1 MTMDV
6 EMPDGT
12 VIEGVPDN
20 VTKAQLM
27 DMLAKK
33 GMKSTFT
40 PTAREPVP
48 GVIQPTDLDARVLGP
63 GGMSAVRGARDVTQ
77 GAIRLGLRG
86 LEAVGVTKPSLRE
99 DFEQHAAESKADFDA
114 KMEKNF
120 GPNRSGFVE
129 GGGRALG
136 QMALTAPVTAVKI
149 GEGVGLASRL
159 ATNAV
164 QGGAVG
170 ATLARPDH
178 LAADTVTGAA
188 TGMAVP
194 EIVRGAL
201 GLIGKVANWTGLAGR
216 PAGSVGRADIKYG
229 DLTESAKG
237 QLKEAGIDWDG
248 LPDQTK
254 ANIKKWVFDND
265 GKTAFTPVEAA
276 RLGIFNSVGANP
288 TKAMVTQNFDDYA
301 REDMLAH
308 QRGGESLRNAY
319 SDVNRAVGQNLEDQS
334 LRLGG
339 NTGDRPVSGLRVI
352 DALQQGRDE
361 SRGGVTAA
369 YETVRADPRL
379 NNKISFA
386 PVRQYLKKDDAAIKS
401 TASTKDLRAG
411 VEQWLT
417 DEGAFGDRV
426 KPMSVEKVEAF
437 KKWLNDRWNPK
448 DKALLRM
455 IGKLQDAADEAVM
468 AVGEG
473 DVFAT
478 ARQAHRLT
486 KETYDDKELI
496 RKLLDQKN
504 PVDRKVAVED
514 AWDEV
519 VLRSDVAQLA
529 DLKNTLTKGSRVT
542 KGPGESETV
551 ARGNQAWKDT
561 QTATMEWMIEKAKSS
576 EKGPND
582 SPIYLHRSFKDAME
596 RIGKEKLN
604 IMFGADGVKALNE
617 VAEAM
622 RLAKPIK
629 GTTNPS
635 GSGNR
640 VIQFFQNQLPRM
652 FGAGIGGGIGAGMG
666 GGVGAGYG
674 AATGAAVADTVSLG
688 ARSAVNAASAKT
700 MTDAVKSVNRE
711 RVFKIP
717 PVDIKGAM
725 VPPVTTNALI
735 QTGRDKE
742 NR

>member
-1 MTMDV
+1 MNVT
-6 EMPDGT
+6 MPDGT

-40 PTAREPVP
+40 PTAREPWP
-48 GVIQPTDLDARVLGP
+48 GIIEPTDLDARVLGP
-63 GGMSAVRGARDVTQ
+63 GGLSVVRGARDVTQ

-86 LEAVGVTKPSLRE
+86 LEAVGVTSPSTRE
-99 DFEQHAAESKADFDA
+99 DFEQHAAQSKADFDA

-136 QMALTAPVTAVKI
+136 QTAMTAPVTALKV
-149 GEGVGLASRL
+149 GGGVNIASRL
-159 ATNAV
+159 VTNAI
-164 QGGAVG
+164 QGGTVG
-170 ATLARPDH
+170 AVLARPDK
-178 LAADTVTGAA
+178 LAEDTVVGGA
-188 TGMAVP
+188 TGMLVP
-194 EIVRGAL
+194 EAVRGAL
-201 GLIGKVANWTGLAGR
+201 GLIGKVVNWTGLAGK
-216 PAGSVGRADIKYG
+216 PAGSVGRADIEYG

-254 ANIKKWVFDND
+254 ANIKQWVFKND
-265 GKTAFTPVEAA
+265 GKTSFTPAEAA
-276 RLGIFNSVGANP
+276 RFGIFQSAGIKNP
-288 TKAMVTQNFDDYA
+288 TKAMVTQNFDDFA

-308 QRGGESLRNAY
+308 QRGGDALRSAY
-319 SDVNRAVGQNLEDQS
+319 SDVNRGVAQNLEDQS

-339 NTGDRPVSGLRVI
+339 STGDRPVSGLRVI

-361 SRGGVTAA
+361 SKAAVTAA
-369 YETVRADPRL
+369 YDAVRADPRL
-379 NNKISFA
+379 NNKVSFA
-386 PVRQYLKKDDAAIKS
+386 KVRQYLKTDDAAIIS
-401 TASTKDLRAG
+401 QGSTKDLKSG
-411 VEQWLT
+411 VEKWLT
-417 DEGAFGDRV
+417 EQGAFGDNV
-426 KPMSVEKVEAF
+426 KPMSVEKAEAF

-448 DKALLRM
+448 DKATLRM
-455 IGKLQDAADEAVM
+455 IRNLKDAVDEAVM
-468 AVGEG
+468 GVGDG

-542 KGPGESETV
+542 KGPGESDTV

-561 QTATMEWMIEKAKSS
+561 QTATMEWLIEKAKSS
-576 EKGPND
+576 QKGPND
-582 SPIYLHRSFKDAME
+582 SPVFLHRSFKDALD

-622 RLAKPIK
+622 RLAKPIQ

-652 FGAGIGGGIGAGMG
+652 MGAAAGGAAGG
-666 GGVGAGYG
+666 GYG
-674 AATGAAVADTVSLG
+674 AAAGAAAADAAALG
-688 ARSAVNAASAKT
+688 ARGAVNAASAKT
-700 MTDAVKSVNRE
+700 MTNANKAVNSE
-711 RVFKIP
+711 RVFRIP
-717 PVDIKGAM
+717 PVNIKGAM
-725 VPPVTTNALI
+725 VPPATTNALI

-742 NR
+742 NQ

>member
-1 MTMDV
+1 MNVT
-6 EMPDGT
+6 MPDGT

-136 QMALTAPVTAVKI
+136 QMAMTAPATALKV

-159 ATNAV
+159 VTNAI

-170 ATLARPDH
+170 AILARPDH
-178 LAADTVTGAA
+178 LAEDTVVGGA

-216 PAGSVGRADIKYG
+216 PAGSVGRADIEYG

-288 TKAMVTQNFDDYA
+288 TKAMITQNFDDYA

-308 QRGGESLRNAY
+308 QRGGESLRDAY
-319 SDVNRAVGQNLEDQS
+319 SGVNRAVGQNLEDQS

-361 SRGGVTAA
+361 SKAAVTAA
-369 YETVRADPRL
+369 YDAVRADPRL
-379 NNKISFA
+379 NNKVSFA
-386 PVRQYLKKDDAAIKS
+386 KVRQYLKNDDAAIIS
-401 TASTKDLRAG
+401 QGSTKDLKAG
-411 VEQWLT
+411 VEKWLT
-417 DEGAFGDRV
+417 EQGALGQGA

-448 DKALLRM
+448 DKATLRM
-455 IGKLQDAADEAVM
+455 IRNLKDAADEAVM
-468 AVGEG
+468 GVGKG

-529 DLKNTLTKGSRVT
+529 DLKNTLTKGARVT

-561 QTATMEWMIEKAKSS
+561 QTATMEWLIEKAKSS
-576 EKGPND
+576 QKGPND
-582 SPIYLHRSFKDAME
+582 SPIYLHRSFKDALE

-604 IMFGADGVKALNE
+604 VMFGADGVKALNE

-622 RLAKPIK
+622 RLAKPIQ

-652 FGAGIGGGIGAGMG
+652 MGAAAGGAAGG
-666 GGVGAGYG
+666 GYG
-674 AATGAAVADTVSLG
+674 AAAGAAAADTVALG

-700 MTDAVKSVNRE
+700 MTNANKAVNRE
-711 RVFKIP
+711 RIFRIP

-725 VPPVTTNALI
+725 VPPATTNALI

-742 NR
+742 NQ